1 MKPIRLSDY
10 HENGPRHKKIN
21 WQNKI
26 SEPVAAL
33 QPSGIREFFD
43 IVAQRKDCISLG
55 VGEPDFVSPARVVHS
70 AVSAL
75 RSGYTH
81 YTGNQGLPSLRA
93 QISNYLQ
100 NEYELSYDPDNEIL
114 IVVGVSQGLD
124 LALRSIINP
133 GDVVSYARPSYVSY
147 EPMITL
153 AGGRPAP
160 ISMSFAD
167 SFKITAE
174 ALAEG
179 CPAESKAL
187 LLNYPSNPTG
197 ATFGRPT
204 LERIRD
210 FVVERDMLVISDE
223 IYGELSFDE
232 PHIPLATL
240 EGMKERTLLLGGF
253 SKSFA
258 MTGWRIAYICGPAE
272 WLKAL
277 LKIHQYSMLC
287 APTISQIAAETA
299 LKDCL
304 GDRDA
309 MRASYKKRRDFMV
322 KGLNKA
328 GLDCHSP
335 GGAFYVFPSIKKTG
349 LSSMQFAKSLLAE
362 KNVAVVPGSAFGP
375 EGEGFIR
382 MSYATSEEELK
393 TALQKI
399 TEFVNEHT

>member
-1 MKPIRLSDY
+1 MES
-10 HENGPRHKKIN
+10 
-21 WQNKI
+21 
-26 SEPVAAL
+26 
-33 QPSGIREFFD
+33 
-43 IVAQRKDCISLG
+43 
-55 VGEPDFVSPARVVHS
+55 
-70 AVSAL
+70 
-75 RSGYTH
+75 
-81 YTGNQGLPSLRA
+81 
-93 QISNYLQ
+93 
-100 NEYELSYDPDNEIL
+100 
-114 IVVGVSQGLD
+114 
-124 LALRSIINP
+124 RSINFKVKIGKETISFWSKGNIT
-133 GDVVSYARPSYVSY
+133 VSDIKL
-147 EPMITL
+147 EI
-153 AGGRPAP
+153 
-160 ISMSFAD
+160 
-167 SFKITAE
+167 FKITGIPTE
-174 ALAEG
+174 NQILLKKCGKSLFGLTDERTFVIDV
-179 CPAESKAL
+179 CEKDHSKADL
-187 LLNYPSNPTG
+187 ECLVTPIVG
-197 ATFGRPT
+197 IPT
-204 LERIRD
+204 LKGKYQRWLDDSTKEHKKLCNVCRKYKRDHLDWVSDVHGLAAKPDRTSYNNHLASIREMY
-210 FVVERDMLVISDE
+210 FYELFEPISTLPNV
-223 IYGELSFDE
+223 YVC
-232 PHIPLATL
+232 IPNEDGNLKKLNAKDVLDVSDLCTL

-304 GDRDA
+304 ADRDA